1 MKKIVVILLAVVGMQ
16 WTVTAAPVTPQQ
28 ASTAAR
34 TFWTVALQGK
44 DASLLTDRT
53 AEWSYDGVYLFT
65 HPAGGFV
72 LVAADDAARPILGY
86 SLTSPMDPQHLPIQL
101 QEWLQGYQEHI
112 AWLRE
117 NNGQPYAADAEAWA
131 LLLKGQYPT
140 NEGAKSVAPLLT
152 TRWDQDFPYNM
163 LCPGT
168 TVTGCAATAQAQLMK
183 FWNHPAFGTG
193 SHSYTHNIYGVQS
206 ADFGH
211 TLYDWAHM
219 PNQLTS
225 VSGVQECQAVATLMY
240 HCGVSLEMNYGTAAQ
255 GGSAAAGLADLPG
268 YPTINNS
275 LKDYFGYSSDM
286 QVVYKDPGYFGP
298 GYTNDQWRA
307 MLIADLDQGHPVL
320 YTGAAEQG
328 GHGFICDG
336 YDSRQYM
343 HFNFGWSGVGD
354 GYFPVDSISPGVGGA
369 GGNVTYTFNMN
380 NAALLGAVPVYSL
393 RVSDTVF
400 NFMGDGGSDSL
411 LFSAN
416 MSVNT
421 PWSVSS
427 NASWL
432 TVDNAADI
440 TGAGW
445 VHFHADQSTA
455 SGERM
460 GLLTFTQGNETVK
473 VKVIQVNFN
482 QEDLCPLTVVM
493 ESTHGSGWQGGAY
506 LSLESANGYVFGTAS
521 LEQSTLDSVVINVS
535 NHDIYSVWHSGGGTD
550 RYINYY
556 VKNQYGEAVVEAE
569 YAYSTG
575 GTHLIVWP
583 CAHLGVDEWQ
593 SERVEGVRIWP
604 NPTEEMLHIEAANL
618 RKVEIINL
626 MGRTVLTSQQATLNV
641 KTLPAGAYFVRI
653 TTDRSTEVTR
663 LVVRD

>member
-1 MKKIVVILLAVVGMQ
+1 MKKIVLLLLAVVGVQ
-16 WTVTAAPVTPQQ
+16 WTMVSAPVTPQQ

-44 DASLLTDRT
+44 DASLLADRT
-53 AEWSYDGVYLFT
+53 AEWSYDGVYLFI

-86 SLTSPMDPQHLPIQL
+86 SLTAPMDPQRLPIQL
-101 QEWLQGYQEHI
+101 QEWLQGYQDHI

-117 NNGQPYAADAEAWA
+117 NDGQPYAADAEAWA
-131 LLLKGQYPT
+131 LLLKGQVPSKDGT
-140 NEGAKSVAPLLT
+140 KSVAPLLST
-152 TRWDQDFPYNM
+152 QWDQDYPYNQ
-163 LCPGT
+163 LCPGN

-193 SHSYTHNIYGVQS
+193 SHSYTHSTYGVQS

-219 PNQLTS
+219 PNQ
-225 VSGVQECQAVATLMY
+225 VSSWSNAQDRQAVATLMY

-255 GGSAAAGLADLPG
+255 GGSAAAGLADLEG
-268 YPTINNS
+268 YHTINNS
-275 LKDYFGYSSDM
+275 LKNYFGYSPDM
-286 QVVYKDPGYFGP
+286 QVVYKDPGYFGN
-298 GYTNDQWRA
+298 GYTNDQWRS

-320 YTGAAEQG
+320 YTGSATQG

-336 YDSRQYM
+336 YDVRQYM

-354 GYFPVDSISPGVGGA
+354 GYYPIDSISPGVGGA

-380 NAALLGAVPVYSL
+380 NAALLGAVPVYGL

-400 NFMGDGGSDSL
+400 NFTGNGGVDSL
-411 LFSAN
+411 LFAAN
-416 MSVNT
+416 TAINST
-421 PWSVSS
+421 WSVSS

-432 TVDNAADI
+432 TVDNAANLPS
-440 TGAGW
+440 ASW
-445 VHFHADQSTA
+445 VHFHVAPQETN
-455 SGERM
+455 GERTA
-460 GLLTFTQGNETVK
+460 LLTFTQGNQTVK

-482 QEDLCPLTVVM
+482 PEDLCPLTVVM

-506 LSLESANGYVFGTAS
+506 LSLETAGGYVLGTAT
-521 LEQSTLDSVVINVS
+521 LQQGTLDSVVINVPD
-535 NHDIYSVWHSGGGTD
+535 HDIYSVWHSGGGTD

-569 YAYSTG
+569 YAYATG

-583 CAHLGVDEWQ
+583 CAHLSVG
-593 SERVEGVRIWP
+593 SEQWTVGSSKIWP
-604 NPTEEMLHIEAANL
+604 NPTSDVLHVEAPEL

-626 MGRTVLTSQQATLNV
+626 MGRTVLSSQSSVVSV
-641 KTLPAGAYFVRI
+641 KALPAGAYFVRI